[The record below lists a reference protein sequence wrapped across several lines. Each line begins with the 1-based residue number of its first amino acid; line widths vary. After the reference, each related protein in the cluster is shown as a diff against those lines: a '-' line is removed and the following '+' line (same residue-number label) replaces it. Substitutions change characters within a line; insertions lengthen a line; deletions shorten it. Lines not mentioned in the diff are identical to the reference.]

1 MGEPT
6 GANAASPINP
16 AGRMA
21 MNPNDSFMQLSPRQ
35 RGAAIAAVIVL
46 AVAGLW
52 TLLPFLP
59 AVGWAIVFAVAMW
72 PWYARLG
79 ERWPRQR
86 GVLLPGP
93 ATFVIL
99 LLFVVPLI
107 LIATALAQD
116 TAALM
121 QWQQQ
126 ASAQGIP
133 APEVLQHM
141 PFHEQLGAWWQAN
154 LAQPGG
160 LKRLPMLAQGGS
172 PLDLGGRFL
181 GAVLHRA
188 LIMIFM
194 LLTLFFLLRD
204 GERVARGLRV
214 GSARAFGPAG
224 EQVGE
229 QIVKAIRGTV
239 NGLVVVGLGEGVL
252 LGAAYYV
259 MGVPH
264 PAVLGLLTALLSA
277 IPFGSVIA
285 YLAAAGLLAAEG
297 AIGAGIGIAVFG
309 SVVVF
314 VADHFVRPVLIGG
327 TTRLPFVL
335 VLLGIIGGIE
345 AWGLIGIVLG
355 PALMAALLLLWR
367 EWSGAQPGPLNPPAA
382 NAADG

>member
-1 MGEPT
+1 
-6 GANAASPINP
+6 
-16 AGRMA
+16 MA
-21 MNPNDSFMQLSPRQ
+21 MNRNDTFTQLSPRQ

-46 AVAGLW
+46 AIAGLW

-79 ERWPRQR
+79 ERWPKHR
-86 GVLLPGP
+86 GVLLPGA

-133 APEVLQHM
+133 APQVLQHL
-141 PFHEQLGAWWQAN
+141 PFHEQLAAWWQAN

-160 LKRLPMLAQGGS
+160 LKRLPMLARGGS

-214 GSARAFGPAG
+214 GSGRAFGPAG

-252 LGAAYYV
+252 LGVAYYV

-297 AIGAGIGIAVFG
+297 AIGAAIGIAVFG
-309 SVVVF
+309 SAVVF
-314 VADHFVRPVLIGG
+314 VADHFVRPALIGG

-355 PALMAALLLLWR
+355 PALMAALTLLWR
-367 EWSGAQPGPLNPPAA
+367 EWSGAQPGPLNPPPSDAVP
-382 NAADG
+382 AADG